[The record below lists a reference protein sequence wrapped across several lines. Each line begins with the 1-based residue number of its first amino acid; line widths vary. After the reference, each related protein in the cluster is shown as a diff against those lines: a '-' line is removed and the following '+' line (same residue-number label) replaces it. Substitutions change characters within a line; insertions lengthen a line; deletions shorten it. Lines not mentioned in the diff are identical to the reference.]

1 MVLLPNGSL
10 GLCVLVGE
18 VGPEARAEV
27 DVPTPEAAP
36 QGLGILVVVS
46 PELAGLAGEFLF
58 CHNASVVI
66 SSANIRKKD

>member
-1 MVLLPNGSL
+1 
-10 GLCVLVGE
+10 
-18 VGPEARAEV
+18 
-27 DVPTPEAAP
+27 
-36 QGLGILVVVS
+36 VS